1 MSADHSLPLAQRF
14 VRKLD
19 SVFPLTE
26 QDRVA
31 IAALPIRTA
40 HLRADQ
46 DIVREGDGPS
56 RSCIVLEGMACSF
69 KVTGE
74 GNRQILA
81 FHIAGDSPDMQS
93 LHLDVLDS
101 SVGTVTPCVVGFV
114 DHEVLRRLCERNHR
128 IAAALWRTTLIDAA
142 IFREWVTNVG
152 QRKALSRVAHLL
164 CEMVVRL
171 RAAGLVD
178 GTVIE
183 FPITQSE
190 LGAATGLSA
199 VHVNRTLQELRA
211 DQLIALK
218 GTTLEVLDWDGL
230 IEVGDFDPNY
240 LHLKKRRQAVEKH

>member
-1 MSADHSLPLAQRF
+1 MSADNPLPLAQRF

-40 HLRADQ
+40 QLRADQ
-46 DIVREGDGPS
+46 DIVREGDRPS
-56 RSCIVLEGMACSF
+56 RSCIVLEGLACSF

-171 RAAGLVD
+171 RAAGLVV
-178 GTVIE
+178 GAVID
-183 FPITQSE
+183 FRSPR
-190 LGAATGLSA
+190 ANSA
-199 VHVNRTLQELRA
+199 
-211 DQLIALK
+211 
-218 GTTLEVLDWDGL
+218 
-230 IEVGDFDPNY
+230 
-240 LHLKKRRQAVEKH
+240 RQPGYRPFISTARFRNSGQISSLP